1 MSAGHESFSR
11 GRPLGSAKAAVLS
24 IDQEQG
30 KNMKL
35 RLSLFCAGVLA
46 ALALAP
52 GEIIISAASA
62 ADASVESPKAG
73 WYSQLVDADFVAKY
87 AVLPKPDGVQIIDS
101 RPATRKFDPG
111 HIPTAM
117 NLHDGDFDKLVDQ
130 LPKDKSTLLIFYCE
144 GFECILSHNSAFKAE
159 KLGYTNIK
167 VYPAGY
173 PDWLKKGHMGAVSL
187 PFLKKK
193 LDEGSPL
200 TLIDSRPKERKF
212 DKGHIPGAINIP
224 DSDFD
229 KLLDRLPADKA
240 SPLYFYC
247 EGLSCKLSSDS
258 AEKAVKL
265 GYTQVKVVPEGYP
278 GWVKLYGA
286 GPTGGAAAAPKVA
299 IQTTTDK
306 DAIAIASFE
315 KILKEAPDSVFLVD
329 VRDPAEFAT
338 GTFKGAINMPVPT
351 VEKRAGE
358 LPLDKPIIFF
368 CSAGGRSGDALD
380 KARKA
385 NPKIKAYFLDAN
397 VKWTKDGVHTITEN

>member
-1 MSAGHESFSR
+1 M
-11 GRPLGSAKAAVLS
+11 
-24 IDQEQG
+24 
-30 KNMKL
+30 
-35 RLSLFCAGVLA
+35 LA

-52 GEIIISAASA
+52 GEIVISAACA
-62 ADASVESPKAG
+62 ADASVETPKAG
-73 WYSQLVDADFVAKY
+73 WYGQLVDADFVAKY

-101 RPATRKFDPG
+101 RPTARKFDPG

-144 GFECILSHNSAFKAE
+144 GFECMLSHNSAFKAE

-167 VYPAGY
+167 VYAAGY
-173 PDWLKKGHMGAVSL
+173 PDWIKKGNIGAVSV

-193 LDEGSPL
+193 LDEGSAL
-200 TLIDSRPKERKF
+200 TLIDSRPKERKY

-258 AEKAVKL
+258 AAKAVKL

-278 GWVKLYGA
+278 AWVKLYGA
-286 GPTGGAAAAPKVA
+286 GPTGGTQASKVV
-299 IQTTTDK
+299 IQTTADK
-306 DAIAIASFE
+306 DAIAIPSLE

-329 VRDPAEFAT
+329 VRDPAEFAK
-338 GTFKGAINMPVPT
+338 GSFKGAINMPVPT
-351 VEKRAGE
+351 VEQRAVE
-358 LPLDKPIIFF
+358 LPLDKPVIFF

-397 VKWTKDGVHTITEN
+397 VKWTPDGAYAITPN